1 MEVRAN
7 GDRDPEEDQ
16 RERDPDDERGYEAVF
31 VRCTCPLSRF
41 AVLGRKPL
49 QVEVGCLSRVALRS
63 VMEGRIGHTSATMV
77 ELQNRSDSEQP
88 RQQLLSDEIG
98 NQRIDIDMIDDILAF
113 VFDIVLDFVPTIV
126 WKLLLFVIGI
136 VLTAV
141 GVTLLDNSP
150 QTGSALILVGMVL
163 LVGLLVSLAR

>member
-1 MEVRAN
+1 
-7 GDRDPEEDQ
+7 
-16 RERDPDDERGYEAVF
+16 
-31 VRCTCPLSRF
+31 
-41 AVLGRKPL
+41 
-49 QVEVGCLSRVALRS
+49 
-63 VMEGRIGHTSATMV
+63 
-77 ELQNRSDSEQP
+77 
-88 RQQLLSDEIG
+88 
-98 NQRIDIDMIDDILAF
+98 MIDDILAF

>member
-1 MEVRAN
+1 
-7 GDRDPEEDQ
+7 
-16 RERDPDDERGYEAVF
+16 
-31 VRCTCPLSRF
+31 
-41 AVLGRKPL
+41 
-49 QVEVGCLSRVALRS
+49 
-63 VMEGRIGHTSATMV
+63 
-77 ELQNRSDSEQP
+77 
-88 RQQLLSDEIG
+88 
-98 NQRIDIDMIDDILAF
+98 MIDDIFAF

-150 QTGSALILVGMVL
+150 QTGSALLVVGMVL